1 MNSSVQDSLNL
12 AWKLALVQKGLAPQ
26 SLLESYTKERL
37 PVIAAML
44 SKTTHLLNNFYQQEG
59 RTRDIELRQLGVNY
73 RGSSIVIDESPSAT
87 PDEKIDPYRS
97 GGAGSTLRAGD
108 RAPDA
113 PAILSVHGPGAQR
126 LFDLFKP
133 DRHTVLVFD
142 TTLQREVVEAVKG
155 YPTGTIATAAVIPTG
170 STFEHSNGVPDH
182 IFLDLKGFAYKHYQT
197 EANLKVVIVRP
208 DMFIGAV
215 VGGREGIQKYFDG
228 IFSKSVNSTTLK

>member
-12 AWKLALVQKGLAPQ
+12 AWKLALVHKGLAPQ

-44 SKTTHLLNNFYQQEG
+44 SKTTNLLNKFYEQEG
-59 RTRDIELRQLGVNY
+59 WSRQTELLQLGVNY
-73 RGSSIVIDESPSAT
+73 RGSSIIVDESPSAT

-97 GGAGSTLRAGD
+97 GVAGSTLRAGD

-113 PAILSVHGPGAQR
+113 PGILSVHGPGARR

-133 DRHTVLVFD
+133 NRHTVLVFD
-142 TTLQREVVEAVKG
+142 AALQREVVKAVKG
-155 YPTGTIATAAVIPTG
+155 YPIGTIATAAVIPAR
-170 STFEHSNGVPDH
+170 STFDHSDGVPDY
-182 IFLDLKGFAYKHYQT
+182 IFQDLKGFAYKHYQT
-197 EANLKVVIVRP
+197 EADLKVVIVRP

-215 VGGREGIQKYFDG
+215 VGGTEGIQKYFDG
-228 IFSKSVNSTTLK
+228 IFGTTL